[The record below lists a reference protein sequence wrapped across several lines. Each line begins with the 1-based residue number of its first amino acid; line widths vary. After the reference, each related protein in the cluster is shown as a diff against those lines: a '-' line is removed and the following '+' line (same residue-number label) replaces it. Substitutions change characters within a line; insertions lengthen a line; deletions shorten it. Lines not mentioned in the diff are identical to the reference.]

1 MGEKPPRIV
10 MTILRRFIKRLR
22 TRYSID
28 KIILFGSRARGD
40 YFAESDI
47 DLVIVSDSFE
57 GVHFLDRI
65 AGVLELWDAE
75 MALEPLCYT
84 RREYEEMASRLTIV
98 QAATAEGIEIT
109 LS

>member
-1 MGEKPPRIV
+1 MI
-10 MTILRRFIKRLR
+10 ILKRFIRRLK

-28 KIILFGSRARGD
+28 KVILFGSRSRDD

-57 GVHFLDRI
+57 GIHFLDRI
-65 AGVLELWDAE
+65 SAVLELWDAE

-84 RREYEEMASRLTIV
+84 LREYEEMASRLTIV
-98 QAATAEGIEIT
+98 QAAAAEGIEIA
-109 LS
+109 LH